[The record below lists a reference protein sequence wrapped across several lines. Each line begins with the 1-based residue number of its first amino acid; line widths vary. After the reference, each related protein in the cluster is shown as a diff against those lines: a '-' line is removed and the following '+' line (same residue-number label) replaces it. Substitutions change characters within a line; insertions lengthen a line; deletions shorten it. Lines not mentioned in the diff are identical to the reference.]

1 MIFIQD
7 ESIVT
12 NLKYRIKPYFDLIRI
27 KTSIMA
33 GLGFILGMWIAY
45 QTYKTQI
52 DMKFIFQSILGFI
65 GGFTL
70 SGAMNTY
77 NDIKD
82 IQIDKE
88 IKPERVLPRNAMSLK
103 RAKQFVIILLL
114 VSLGISLILF
124 SSIFGIVVILI
135 ILGFFYS
142 KGLQNIPV
150 LKNFVVAFLISS
162 PLLLSAW
169 LVEKNDV
176 FLNKRVMDLFTISV
190 LGFMLFEWLKDLA
203 DANIDKKYGKKTIP
217 TIIGV
222 KSSVLLI
229 YSGFFVI
236 FFLFWTNLMEFQ
248 LSFLLI
254 TLFILQLIILIS
266 TSKILWKHNPVQINR
281 ARKEIYSIFA
291 ITLLALFFVV
301 G

>member
-1 MIFIQD
+1 MFVD
-7 ESIVT
+7 Y
-12 NLKYRIKPYFDLIRI
+12 KYRLKPYSDLIRI

-33 GLGFILGMWIAY
+33 GLGFILGMWITYQAY
-45 QTYKTQI
+45 RTQL

-88 IKPERVLPRNAMSLK
+88 IKPERSLPRNAITLK
-103 RAKQFVIILLL
+103 NAKQFTIILLL
-114 VSLGISLILF
+114 ISLSISLILF
-124 SSIFGIVVILI
+124 SSIFGIIILLI

-142 KGLQNIPV
+142 KGLQNVPV
-150 LKNFVVAFLISS
+150 LKNFVVAFLISC

-169 LVEKNDV
+169 LVEKNDI
-176 FLNKRVMDLFTISV
+176 FLNKRIMDLFTISV

-203 DANIDKKYGKKTIP
+203 DVNIDKKYGKKTIP

-222 KSSVLLI
+222 KPSVLVI
-229 YSGFFVI
+229 YSGFFLV
-236 FFLFWTNLMEFQ
+236 FFFFWTNLMEFQ
-248 LSFLLI
+248 LSFLLT

-266 TSKILWKHNPVQINR
+266 TSKILWLCCRIN
-281 ARKEIYSIFA
+281 
-291 ITLLALFFVV
+291 
-301 G
+301 